1 MIVLD
6 TSVLSRV
13 FRRRQ
18 HRLYAAEGTPLD
30 LERMI
35 EEDWPLLVPGIVLQ
49 ELLSGIR
56 DAAEFDRL
64 LAALEGFPVIT
75 ATIADHLAAAS
86 LANSCRA
93 KGIAASTIDCL
104 IAAQTIGAGFSLF
117 TLDQDFLRIATC
129 CSLVLWSRSGTK
141 RR

>member
-6 TSVLSRV
+6 TSVLSLA
-13 FRRRQ
+13 FRRR
-18 HRLYAAEGTPLD
+18 HRGLPTASDTRLE

-35 EEDWPLLVPGIVLQ
+35 REDWPLLVPGIVLQ

-56 DAAEFDRL
+56 EAAEFERL
-64 LAALEGFPVIT
+64 RAITEGFPVIT

-86 LANSCRA
+86 VANACRA

-104 IAAQTIGAGFSLF
+104 IAAQAISAGFSLF
-117 TLDQDFLRIATC
+117 TLDEDFLRIATC
-129 CSLVLWSRSGTK
+129 CSLVLWSRSGNE
-141 RR
+141 R